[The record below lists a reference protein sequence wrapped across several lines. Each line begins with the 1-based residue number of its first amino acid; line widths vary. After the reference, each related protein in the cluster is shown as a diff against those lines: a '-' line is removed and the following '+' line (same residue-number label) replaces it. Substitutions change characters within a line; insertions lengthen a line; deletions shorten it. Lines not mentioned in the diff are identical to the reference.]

1 MTSSIWSHSCFLT
14 GDPAKVQHG
23 KTNMSALP
31 KVSALNPCPFCGVLA
46 RALPHETQEGCIAAL
61 NTEITQMRGLLA
73 TLKPAAVARTADD
86 QDDAAP
92 AAIRLALD

>member
-1 MTSSIWSHSCFLT
+1 MTSSVWSHFCFPT

-23 KTNMSALP
+23 KIAMSALP
-31 KVSALNPCPFCGVLA
+31 KVPTLTPCPFCGVLA
-46 RALPHETQEGCIAAL
+46 GVPHETQEGCIAAL

-86 QDDAAP
+86 QNDALP